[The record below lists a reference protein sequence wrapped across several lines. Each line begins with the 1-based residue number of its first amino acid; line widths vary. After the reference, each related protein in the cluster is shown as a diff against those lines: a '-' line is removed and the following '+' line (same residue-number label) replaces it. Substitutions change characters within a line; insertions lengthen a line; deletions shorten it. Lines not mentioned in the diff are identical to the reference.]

1 MVDRVVEV
9 ETGLD
14 QRAGA
19 TLVDGRV
26 VHRQRRARTRF
37 VDKPKRSAQRAPEL
51 GDPWCPLTVQARL
64 ERLAE
69 VFRKIPHTPDTKPQ
83 QERSCMPT
91 PVREVFKDQPGEPM
105 RIPVGAPDRD
115 AAMQGL
121 DSLVTLTRLNR
132 IVAWSIANRIGDTR
146 LGRYIRR
153 DRRTAATLKQKLLAF
168 LVSDWQRRGWSPDAI
183 DVSAAREFIHR
194 KFD

>member
-1 MVDRVVEV
+1 MLVILKDRM
-9 ETGLD
+9 
-14 QRAGA
+14 QRQI
-19 TLVDGRV
+19 D
-26 VHRQRRARTRF
+26 AR
-37 VDKPKRSAQRAPEL
+37 D
-51 GDPWCPLTVQARL
+51 
-64 ERLAE
+64 
-69 VFRKIPHTPDTKPQ
+69 RKIQ
-83 QERSCMPT
+83 
-91 PVREVFKDQPGEPM
+91 
-105 RIPVGAPDRD
+105 ADRD